1 MAAMP
6 PMSVPPPS
14 DGFDDTPEIGTG
26 SARPQVRPTPG
37 VNGGNPLLSN
47 NPLSDTIDK
56 RIRPQ
61 YDRSQAAD
69 ARAATADAAYTNDPA
84 PKMAEAEYHA
94 PNKKAQLIAG
104 LIATLFSGSGIA
116 NIATG
121 YMQGGVEGA
130 KERYDREEAA
140 AKNQY
145 ASATNAHR
153 DLGDKAA
160 TYGGEASRAA
170 SDYERA
176 NANIITTDE
185 RAAAAAATA
194 QTNADKLEQKRE
206 NDNARLMQG
215 DTRIRNQAT
224 QFADTLGFKKSSFNS
239 TLRRLQARDYNQTM
253 VGLRNGTLRHE
264 DALLRSTITMQV
276 ATLNEAGRQ
285 GRFVTST
292 EVKSA
297 AAQAKEV
304 DTALRAKMSAIS
316 ADTSKTTDERAQLV
330 GTAIKEAHTAVAN
343 LYGPIVAKHP
353 EFGGAANMEIPQAEE
368 LPSGGYGDGGYG
380 GGGKGNSVA
389 DIVGAVSAAIDKRH
403 GNDGYTGGYQPPSGP
418 SGAYHDQ
425 WENQPLPQHAAS
437 GANPANPANPAPP
450 AHGIGHGL
458 GHGPGAPA
466 DALHALNEGVSQHA
480 IDYPTEKAFL
490 AELAKSPTAPT
501 LSQAQVQSL
510 VATWHKTHDAHT
522 APQDTPIDAV
532 TRQQQALHP
541 GFTPEQA
548 HAAAQN
554 ITHASAGPP
563 TPPTPQAPPTAHEAA
578 SEIFHSMSQGMADA
592 YGRKNDAR
600 SISHAIVQKL
610 TGPPYNY
617 SPIQASAVANK
628 TMNAVNAPQ
637 SAPPQDTPIDAVT
650 RQQQALHPGFT
661 PEQAHAAAQNIT
673 HAPAASPTPPTPRAS
688 AVRPAQAAVTAA
700 EGSRN
705 IGQALHS
712 IAKNVG
718 IDPLLLEVLIGHES
732 NGNQGAVSPVGARG
746 RGQLMPDTAKDLG
759 VDPSDPIQNMAGAA
773 VYLKQQ
779 LDKFHSIPRALAAYN
794 AGPGAVE
801 SARGGIPNF
810 PETKAYVNGIMA
822 EYLRRRRD
830 TSVAQAP

>member
-61 YDRSQAAD
+61 YDRLQSAD

-224 QFADTLGFKKSSFNS
+224 QFADTLGFRKSSFNS

-253 VGLRNGTLRHE
+253 IGLRNGTLRHE

-425 WENQPLPQHAAS
+425 WENQPIPQHAAPG
-437 GANPANPANPAPP
+437 GAAPANP
-450 AHGIGHGL
+450 GHGL
-458 GHGPGAPA
+458 GHGQGAPA

-510 VATWHKTHDAHT
+510 VAMWHKTHDAHT

-541 GFTPEQA
+541 GFTPEQS

-617 SPIQASAVANK
+617 SPAQASAVANK
-628 TMNAVNAPQ
+628 TVN
-637 SAPPQDTPIDAVT
+637 T
-650 RQQQALHPGFT
+650 
-661 PEQAHAAAQNIT
+661 AH
-673 HAPAASPTPPTPRAS
+673 S

-732 NGNQGAVSPVGARG
+732 GGNQGAVSPVGARG

>member
-37 VNGGNPLLSN
+37 INGGNPLLSN

-224 QFADTLGFKKSSFNS
+224 QFADTLGFRKSSFNS

-292 EVKSA
+292 EVKAA

-330 GTAIKEAHTAVAN
+330 GTAIQEAHTAVAN

-353 EFGGAANMEIPQAEE
+353 EFGGAANMEVPQAEE

-389 DIVGAVSAAIDKRH
+389 DIVSAVSAAIDKRH
-403 GNDGYTGGYQPPSGP
+403 GNDGHTGGYQPPSGP
-418 SGAYHDQ
+418 PGAPGAYHDQ
-425 WENQPLPQHAAS
+425 WENQPLPQHAAPG
-437 GANPANPANPAPP
+437 GAAPANP
-450 AHGIGHGL
+450 GHGL

-466 DALHALNEGVSQHA
+466 DELHALNELVSQHA
-480 IDYPTEKAFL
+480 TSFPTEAAFL
-490 AELAKSPTAPT
+490 AELAKSQSAPN

-510 VATWHKTHDAHT
+510 VAMWHKTHDA
-522 APQDTPIDAV
+522 QDTPIDAV

-548 HAAAQN
+548 RAAAQN

-600 SISHAIVQKL
+600 SILHAIVQKL

-617 SPIQASAVANK
+617 SPAQASAVANK
-628 TMNAVNAPQ
+628 TVN
-637 SAPPQDTPIDAVT
+637 T
-650 RQQQALHPGFT
+650 
-661 PEQAHAAAQNIT
+661 AH
-673 HAPAASPTPPTPRAS
+673 S

-718 IDPLLLEVLIGHES
+718 VDPLLLEILIGHES
-732 NGNQGAVSPVGARG
+732 GGYQGAVSPVGARG
-746 RGQLMPDTAKDLG
+746 LGQLMPDTAKDLG
-759 VDPSDPIQNMAGAA
+759 VDPDDPIQNMAGTA
-773 VYLKQQ
+773 VYLKQN
-779 LDKFHSIPRALAAYN
+779 LNKFHSIPRALAAFN
-794 AGPGAVE
+794 AGPGAV
-801 SARGGIPNF
+801 ALAKGRDGIPNYK
-810 PETKAYVNGIMA
+810 ETRSYVDRIMA

>member
-61 YDRSQAAD
+61 YDRLQSAD

-292 EVKSA
+292 EVKAA
-297 AAQAKEV
+297 AAQAKIE
-304 DTALRAKMSAIS
+304 DDGLRKRLNDIS
-316 ADTSKTTDERAQLV
+316 AMADKTTDERAQLSSA
-330 GTAIKEAHTAVAN
+330 AIKAAHDKIGTI
-343 LYGPIVAKHP
+343 YGPIVAKHP
-353 EFGGAANMEIPQAEE
+353 EFGGAANMEVPQAEE

-418 SGAYHDQ
+418 SGAPGAYHDQ
-425 WENQPLPQHAAS
+425 WENQPIPQHAAS
-437 GANPANPANPAPP
+437 GANPANPAPP

-466 DALHALNEGVSQHA
+466 DELHALNELVSQHA
-480 IDYPTEKAFL
+480 TSFPTEAAFL
-490 AELAKSPTAPT
+490 AELAKSQSAPT

-510 VATWHKTHDAHT
+510 VAMWHKTHDA
-522 APQDTPIDAV
+522 QDTPIDAV

-548 HAAAQN
+548 HASAQN

-617 SPIQASAVANK
+617 SPAQASAVANK
-628 TMNAVNAPQ
+628 TVNTSQ
-637 SAPPQDTPIDAVT
+637 
-650 RQQQALHPGFT
+650 
-661 PEQAHAAAQNIT
+661 
-673 HAPAASPTPPTPRAS
+673 S

-732 NGNQGAVSPVGARG
+732 GGNQGAVSPVGARG